1 MTNIL
6 DITFILI
13 RAPSASADGD
23 GKDTI
28 PACTGR
34 FLAAIMSAVPYSGIN
49 VL

>member
-34 FLAAIMSAVPYSGIN
+34 FLAAMSAVPYSGIN